1 VPVSVTSRN
10 SSIRTEHIAA
20 FQNRANFHARVSYA
34 IIALILILFGIALYI
49 FWFAQDID
57 KSRGSV
63 ELFQQLQIEKKNQP
77 LLIKAAETAYNG
89 VREEARVGQR
99 TTADVLSAF
108 NLLNED
114 KIRLLVLEEKER
126 LMVEVGY
133 FAELDVIKSKEELA
147 AQKKGMMEVEAALT
161 ETLKSTRDRFN
172 VGEVT
177 ATDVAQAE
185 RFLAEATSKREII
198 DQKIKVALPAAQIK
212 NTTANIDTLEV
223 VRTSLIRFGGVAV
236 ILFLI
241 SVLVPIYRYNVR
253 LASYYLARA
262 DTLVLARDTKVENFS
277 EMMKLLT
284 PVHAFEKEPT
294 TPIES
299 VSSFVKEAAGIL
311 KKT

>member
-1 VPVSVTSRN
+1 
-10 SSIRTEHIAA
+10 
-20 FQNRANFHARVSYA
+20 
-34 IIALILILFGIALYI
+34 
-49 FWFAQDID
+49 
-57 KSRGSV
+57 
-63 ELFQQLQIEKKNQP
+63 
-77 LLIKAAETAYNG
+77 
-89 VREEARVGQR
+89 
-99 TTADVLSAF
+99 
-108 NLLNED
+108 
-114 KIRLLVLEEKER
+114 
-126 LMVEVGY
+126 
-133 FAELDVIKSKEELA
+133 
-147 AQKKGMMEVEAALT
+147 
-161 ETLKSTRDRFN
+161 
-172 VGEVT
+172 
-177 ATDVAQAE
+177 VAQAE